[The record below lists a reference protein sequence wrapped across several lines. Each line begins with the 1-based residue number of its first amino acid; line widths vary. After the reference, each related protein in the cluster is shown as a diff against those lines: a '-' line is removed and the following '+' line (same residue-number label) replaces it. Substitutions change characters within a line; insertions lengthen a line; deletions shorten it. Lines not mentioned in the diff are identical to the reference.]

1 MRIQLELSVDDK
13 AITGIVEHVRQ
24 AVAKSVAEQLRKIK
38 FEAPPSTEPAE
49 PAKPP
54 VIVPDG
60 VDLPEAERPKAADLR
75 TALLLGKIPEDTGL
89 LIDVKTTAKL
99 LNVSD
104 RMVYRLA
111 DQKAA
116 PRPIKLGALV
126 RWRLA
131 EIIEWVDSGC
141 PSRWQWPRPGKD
153 RR

>member
-1 MRIQLELSVDDK
+1 MRIPVELIVDDK
-13 AITGIVEHVRQ
+13 AIARIVDHIRPIVEKAIAEELGRIKIEAPQ
-24 AVAKSVAEQLRKIK
+24 PAEATTPAKS
-38 FEAPPSTEPAE
+38 
-49 PAKPP
+49 P
-54 VIVPDG
+54 VIVPNG
-60 VDLPEAERPKAADLR
+60 VDLPEAEQLKAADLR
-75 TALLLGKIPEDTGL
+75 TALLLGKIPKDTGL

-116 PRPIKLGALV
+116 PRPVKLGALV